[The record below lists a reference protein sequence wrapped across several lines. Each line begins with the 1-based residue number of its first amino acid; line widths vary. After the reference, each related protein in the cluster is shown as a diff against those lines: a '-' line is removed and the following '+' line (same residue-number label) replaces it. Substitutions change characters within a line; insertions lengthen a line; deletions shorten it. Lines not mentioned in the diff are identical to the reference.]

1 VRVNT
6 RIGTLVVVGVG
17 LIGGSCALSLRRANV
32 VDRIVGIGRGRKN
45 IDAARDR
52 GIVDAAY
59 TLDDDW
65 TGELAT
71 ADVVLVAAPVAQYR
85 ALFAA
90 IVPAIGPNTVV
101 TDAGST
107 KQDVVAAAQ
116 VAFGESL
123 SRFIPAHPIA
133 GSEQSGALAADH
145 ALFVGRSVIVTP
157 LAETSPQALDRVSSL
172 WQSCGAR
179 VTTMSAAEHD
189 RILAAV
195 SHLPHVLAFVLVSDI
210 ATRTNGGELLARA
223 GTGFRDF
230 TRIAASSAEMWR
242 DIALANR
249 DALLA
254 EIDRYGDALGNARQ
268 LIEASDAVGLANLFE
283 RAAAARRRL
292 AESPE
297 IDGTA
302 P

>member
-1 VRVNT
+1 VAAPIRK
-6 RIGTLVVVGVG
+6 LVVVGVG
-17 LIGGSCALSLRRANV
+17 LIGGSCARALRNAGV

-45 IDAARDR
+45 IDAAKVH

-71 ADVVLVAAPVAQYR
+71 ADVVLIAAPVAQYS

-90 IVPAIGPNTVV
+90 IAPAIGATTIV

-107 KQDVVAAAQ
+107 KHDVVVAARA
-116 VAFGESL
+116 AFGESL
-123 SRFIPAHPIA
+123 SRFVPAHPIA
-133 GSEQSGALAADH
+133 GSEHSGALASDA
-145 ALFVGRSVIVTP
+145 ALFVGRSVIITP
-157 LAETSPQALDRVSSL
+157 LAETAPQAIEAVSSL
-172 WQSCGAR
+172 WESCGAR
-179 VTTMSAAEHD
+179 VSAMSAADHD

-195 SHLPHVLAFVLVSDI
+195 SHLPHILAFVLVSEL
-210 ATRTNGGELLARA
+210 ATRANGDALFARA
-223 GTGFRDF
+223 GSGFRDF

-254 EIDRYGDALGNARQ
+254 EIDRYRDALGNARQ
-268 LIEASDAVGLANLFE
+268 LIEANDAAGLADLFE
-283 RAAAARRRL
+283 RAATARRHL

-297 IDGTA
+297 IDGSA